1 VTWRAADEEGLDDV
15 VGEGAGRE
23 TNVDGFCEEAFREEA
38 LAVLVNVVPAEE
50 TSSADREVEVPPLSS
65 FASNK
70 RFTSSKSFLVASAP
84 SPSPCAHKAWLYAV
98 LASEYS
104 PRALWAAPN
113 LDHPFQ

>member
-1 VTWRAADEEGLDDV
+1 MTWRAADEEGLDDV

-23 TNVDGFCEEAFREEA
+23 TNVDGFCEEA
-38 LAVLVNVVPAEE
+38 LAVLVNVVPTEE
-50 TSSADREVEVPPLSS
+50 TSFADREVEVPPLSS